1 MRALFNM
8 LSALTNLYMLAIS
21 VRIILTW
28 FSGNSYGRPVEILSR
43 ITDPYLNWFRRFP
56 VFRVGFLDLS
66 PIVAIAVLSV
76 LNNVLQNLAHYGAI
90 RLGIILAMIVS
101 SLWSAVSFI
110 IGFFIVV
117 LGLRLFAFLTN
128 RNIYGTFWR
137 IIDTISRPI
146 LYRINR
152 ILFHG
157 RIVHYRTGIISAIA
171 VLAVLMAGLGFL
183 IKYVAVPILVKL
195 PM

>member
-1 MRALFNM
+1 MRFIMNILAN
-8 LSALTNLYMLAIS
+8 LTSLYMLLIS
-21 VRIILTW
+21 IRILLTW
-28 FSGNSYGRPVEILSR
+28 FSGANYGRPLAILSS

-66 PIVAIAVLSV
+66 PIAAIAVLSV
-76 LNNVLQNLAHYGAI
+76 LNNVFTNLAYHGAI
-90 RLGIILAMIVS
+90 RLGIILAMLVS

-137 IIDTISRPI
+137 IIDTISQPI

-152 ILFHG
+152 ILFHR
-157 RIVHYRTGIISAIA
+157 RIVHYRTRIISAIA

-183 IKYVAVPILVKL
+183 VKQVAVPILVRL